1 MKAQQQSKA
10 GLPDDP
16 PPGWFGSWRNV
27 YVSVVV
33 YLVVLIALFY
43 AFRMVFE
50 R

>member
-1 MKAQQQSKA
+1 MHAPKPPKA

-16 PPGWFGSWRNV
+16 PPARFGSWRNV

-43 AFRMVFE
+43 TFRMVFE

>member
-1 MKAQQQSKA
+1 MPALKPSKA
-10 GLPDDP
+10 ALPDDP
-16 PPGWFGSWRNV
+16 PPERFGSWRNV
-27 YVSVVV
+27 YLSVVG

>member
-1 MKAQQQSKA
+1 MYAPKPPKS
-10 GLPDDP
+10 GFPDDP
-16 PPGWFGSWRNV
+16 PPERFGSWRNV